1 VPLLPAFRE
10 SELAWIMN
18 KCQARILFTATRF
31 KNVRP
36 IQMLPALR
44 PLLPWLEKV
53 IAVDKL
59 EPARTSCL
67 EPDTGKH
74 ATISSGH
81 CDKSDDLAALLF
93 TSGTEGHLKGNAD
106 AQ

>member
-1 VPLLPAFRE
+1 MWLVENGIQPGDRVALQLPGWCEFTVIYLACLKCGAVVVPLLPAFRE

-44 PLLPWLEKV
+44 PLAPPGW
-53 IAVDKL
+53 
-59 EPARTSCL
+59 RR
-67 EPDTGKH
+67 
-74 ATISSGH
+74 
-81 CDKSDDLAALLF
+81 
-93 TSGTEGHLKGNAD
+93 
-106 AQ
+106 